1 MRNILLAILIA
12 GLPAGV
18 AAAEPT
24 GLPKPDKS
32 ATKLLPL
39 KGNGAANA
47 CAAYGA
53 GFVKI
58 EGTETCMKIGG
69 NIAIEARG
77 RR

>member
-1 MRNILLAILIA
+1 MRTIILVILVA
-12 GLPAGV
+12 ASPAGF
-18 AAAEPT
+18 AAAEPA

-32 ATKLLPL
+32 ATKVLPV
-39 KGNGAANA
+39 KGIGAANS

-53 GFVKI
+53 DFVKI